1 MKLNSDAAK
10 YGDTIR
16 FHFDTGGT
24 GMTPTL
30 RYQTAN
36 GEDHSAPMSW
46 TADRGWSAPMPA
58 GAVFVCVDVGVV
70 PPPEDDA

>member
-1 MKLNSDAAK
+1 MNKLSDAAK
-10 YGDTIR
+10 YGDTIH

-36 GEDHSAPMSW
+36 GEDHSAQMSR
-46 TADRGWSAPMPA
+46 ADDGSWSAPMPA
-58 GAVFVCVDVGVV
+58 GAVFVCVDVDCGR
-70 PPPEDDA
+70 